1 VAVVYLERM
10 TSDDTGGDDA
20 PTDMEIARAA
30 ETRPIAD
37 VAGDLGLSQ
46 SDLDPQGKGIAK
58 IEQDAIQ
65 RTLSDADEGKLILVT
80 GTTAT
85 PKGAGKTVTTVG
97 LGQGLNHI
105 GERGVVAVREPSL
118 GPVFGIKGGAAGGG
132 HSQVLPMEDINL
144 HFTGDLH
151 ALTTAH
157 NLVSATL
164 DTKVHYGNDLDV
176 DVDEVSWERALDMND
191 RALREVVVG
200 LGGSTNGPP
209 REEGFQITAASEVMA
224 VLCLA
229 DSLSDLKERLART
242 IVAYDSA
249 GDPVTVDD
257 LGIQGAMAM
266 LLKDALRPNLV
277 QTIEGTPAF
286 VHGGPFAN
294 IAHGTNSLVA
304 DKLGLALGDYLVT
317 EAGFAADLGFEKFG
331 NIVSRR
337 GVAPDAAVLTTA
349 VRSMKYHGL
358 DMWPVD
364 YDRLKEPDAEA
375 VQAGMTN
382 LDHHA
387 GIIEQF
393 GVPFVVAIN
402 RFPTDTD
409 AEIQAIIDHCEREG
423 YPVVVSNAFAD
434 GGAGAAELAETA
446 KGLADSDQGDFEP
459 LYGIEEDLAEK
470 IRTVATEVYGASD
483 VHFTDD
489 AQEDLER
496 LEEQGYGDMPV
507 CLSKTQHSTTDDP
520 SRKGAPALDWTL
532 TVRECYPDAGAGFV
546 VVLTGD
552 VLTMPGLPAEP
563 AAEGMDVDAD
573 GNVSGL
579 F

>member
-1 VAVVYLERM
+1 VYPINM
-10 TSDDTGGDDA
+10 ASDDADGDGA
-20 PTDMEIARAA
+20 PTDMEIARAT
-30 ETRPIAD
+30 ETRPIED
-37 VAGDLGLSQ
+37 VAGDIGLAPE
-46 SDLDPQGKGIAK
+46 DLDPQGNGIAK

-65 RTLSDADEGKLILVT
+65 RTLTDADEGKLILVT

-105 GERGVVAVREPSL
+105 GENGIVAVREPSL

-176 DVDEVSWERALDMND
+176 DVDSVSWKRALDMND

-200 LGGSTNGPP
+200 LGGETNGPP

-224 VLCLA
+224 VLCMA
-229 DSLSDLKERLART
+229 DSLADLKERLARM
-242 IVAYDSA
+242 IVAYDA
-249 GDPVTVDD
+249 DGDPITVDD
-257 LGIQGAMAM
+257 LGIEGAMAM

-277 QTIEGTPAF
+277 QTIEGSPAF

-294 IAHGTNSLVA
+294 IAHGTNSLLA

-337 GVAPDAAVLTTA
+337 GVAPDAVVLTTA

-358 DMWPVD
+358 GMWPVD
-364 YDRLKEPDAEA
+364 YDELNEPNPDA
-375 VQAGMTN
+375 VRAGMVN

-393 GVPFVVAIN
+393 GAPFVVAIN

-409 AEIQAIIDHCEREG
+409 EEIRAIVDHCEREG
-423 YPVVVSNAFAD
+423 YPVVVSEAFD
-434 GGAGAAELAETA
+434 KGGEGAAELAETA
-446 KGLADSDQGDFEP
+446 KSLADEDSEFEP
-459 LYGIEEDLAEK
+459 LYDLDASLEEK
-470 IRTVATEVYGASD
+470 IRTVATEVYGAED
-483 VHFTDD
+483 AHFTED
-489 AQEDLER
+489 AQDDLRR

-520 SRKGAPALDWTL
+520 TRKGAPALDWTL

-563 AAEGMDVDAD
+563 AAEGMDVDANGD
-573 GNVSGL
+573 ITGL

>member
-1 VAVVYLERM
+1 M
-10 TSDDTGGDDA
+10 TSDETDPDDV
-20 PTDMEIARAA
+20 PTDMEIATAT
-30 ETRPIAD
+30 ETRPIED
-37 VAGDLGLSQ
+37 VAGDLGLAPE
-46 SDLDPQGKGIAK
+46 DLDPQGNGIAK
-58 IEQDAIQ
+58 IEQEAIG
-65 RTLSDADEGKLILVT
+65 RTLTDADEGNLILVT

-97 LGQGLNHI
+97 LGQGLNHL
-105 GERGVVAVREPSL
+105 GHDGVVAVREPSL

-176 DVDEVSWERALDMND
+176 DVDEVAWKRALDMND
-191 RALREVVVG
+191 RALRDVVVG

-209 REEGFQITAASEVMA
+209 REDGFQITAASEVMA

-229 DSLSDLKERLART
+229 DSLADLKKRLAKM
-242 IVAYDSA
+242 IVAYDTD
-249 GDPVTVDD
+249 GDPVTVAD
-257 LGIQGAMAM
+257 LGIEGAMAM

-277 QTIEGTPAF
+277 QTIEGSPAF

-337 GVAPDAAVLTTA
+337 GVSPDAAVLTTA

-358 DMWPVD
+358 EMWPTD

-375 VQAGMTN
+375 VRDGMTN

-409 AEIQAIIDHCEREG
+409 EEIQAIIDHCEEQG
-423 YPVVVSNAFAD
+423 YPVVVSEAFSD

-446 KGLADSDQGDFEP
+446 KDLADSDQGDFQP
-459 LYGIEEDLAEK
+459 LYDLDESLEAK
-470 IRTVATEVYGASD
+470 IRTVATEVYGAA
-483 VHFTDD
+483 D
-489 AQEDLER
+489 AHLTEDARADLER
-496 LEEQGYGDMPV
+496 LEAQGYGDMPV

-520 SRKGAPALDWTL
+520 TRKGAPTDDWTL

-563 AAEGMDVDAD
+563 AAEGMDVDED
-573 GNVSGL
+573 GTVTGL

>member
-1 VAVVYLERM
+1 M
-10 TSDDTGGDDA
+10 TSNETDGDDA
-20 PTDMEIARAA
+20 PTDMEIARAT

-37 VAGDLGLSQ
+37 VAGDLGLLQ
-46 SDLDPQGKGIAK
+46 SDLDPQGNGIAK

-176 DVDEVSWERALDMND
+176 DVDEVSWKRALDMND

-200 LGGSTNGPP
+200 LGGSSNGPP
-209 REEGFQITAASEVMA
+209 REEAFQITAASEVMA

-229 DSLSDLKERLART
+229 DSLADLKERLART

-249 GDPVTVDD
+249 GEPVTVDD

-337 GVAPDAAVLTTA
+337 GVEPDAAVLTTA

-364 YDRLKEPDAEA
+364 YDRLEEPDPDA
-375 VQAGMTN
+375 VRAGMAN

-393 GVPFVVAIN
+393 DVPFVVAIN

-409 AEIQAIIDHCEREG
+409 AEIQAIVDHCEREG

-434 GGAGAAELAETA
+434 GGEGAAKLAETA
-446 KGLADSDQGDFEP
+446 RNLADSDEGEFTP
-459 LYGIEEDLAEK
+459 LYDATDDLEEK
-470 IRTVATEVYGASD
+470 IRTVATEVYGAAD

-489 AQEDLER
+489 ALDDLDR
-496 LEEQGYGDMPV
+496 LDEQGYGDVPV

-573 GNVSGL
+573 GDVSGL

>member
-1 VAVVYLERM
+1 M
-10 TSDDTGGDDA
+10 SSDPAADGDV
-20 PTDMEIARAA
+20 PTDIEVARAT
-30 ETRPIAD
+30 EPRPIED
-37 VAGDLGLSQ
+37 VAADLGLGPA
-46 SDLDPQGKGIAK
+46 DLDPQGTGVAK
-58 IEQDAIQ
+58 IEGDAIQ
-65 RTLSDADEGKLILVT
+65 RTLADADDGKLILVT

-97 LGQGLNHI
+97 LGQGLNYL
-105 GERGVVAVREPSL
+105 GERGVVAIREPSL

-132 HSQVLPMEDINL
+132 YSQVLPMEDINL

-151 ALTTAH
+151 ALTTAN
-157 NLVSATL
+157 NLASTTL

-176 DVDEVSWERALDMND
+176 DVTEVSWKRALDMND
-191 RALREVVVG
+191 RALRDVVVG
-200 LGGSTNGPP
+200 LGGATNGPP
-209 REEGFQITAASEVMA
+209 REDGFQITAASEVMA

-229 DSLSDLKERLART
+229 DSLADLKERLART
-242 IVAYDSA
+242 IVAYDSTGA
-249 GDPVTVDD
+249 PVTVAD
-257 LGIQGAMAM
+257 LGIEGAMAM

-277 QTIEGTPAF
+277 QTIEGSPAF

-294 IAHGTNSLVA
+294 IAHGTNSLLA
-304 DKLGLALGDYLVT
+304 DRLGLALGDYLVT
-317 EAGFAADLGFEKFG
+317 EAGFAADLGFEKFC

-358 DMWPVD
+358 DMWPAD
-364 YDRLKEPDAEA
+364 YDRLDEPDPEA
-375 VQAGMTN
+375 VRAGLPN

-393 GVPFVVAIN
+393 GVPFVVAVN

-409 AEIQAIIDHCEREG
+409 AEIRAIVDHCEREG
-423 YPVVVSNAFAD
+423 YPVVVSNAYAD
-434 GGAGAAELAETA
+434 GGEGAADLAATA
-446 KGLADSDQGDFEP
+446 RDLADRDEGAFEP
-459 LYGIEEDLAEK
+459 LYDVEDDLKEK
-470 IRTVATEVYGASD
+470 VRTVATEVYGAEG
-483 VHFTDD
+483 VHFTE
-489 AQEDLER
+489 AALEDIER
-496 LEEQGYGDMPV
+496 LEEQGFDDMPV

-563 AAEGMDVDAD
+563 AAAGMDVDD
-573 GNVSGL
+573 EGNVSGL

>member
-1 VAVVYLERM
+1 M

-20 PTDMEIARAA
+20 PTDMEIARAT

-176 DVDEVSWERALDMND
+176 DVDEVSWKRALDMND

-229 DSLSDLKERLART
+229 DSLSDLKARLART

-358 DMWPVD
+358 EMWPVD

-434 GGAGAAELAETA
+434 GGAGAADLAETA
-446 KGLADSDQGDFEP
+446 KDLADSEQGDFEP
-459 LYGIEEDLAEK
+459 LYGIEEDLTEK

-483 VHFTDD
+483 VHFTED
-489 AQEDLER
+489 AREDLER

>member
-1 VAVVYLERM
+1 MA
-10 TSDDTGGDDA
+10 SDDTDGGDA

-37 VAGDLGLSQ
+37 VAGDLGLSRD
-46 SDLDPQGKGIAK
+46 DLDLQGNGIAK

-65 RTLSDADEGKLILVT
+65 RTLTDADEGKLILVT

-97 LGQGLNHI
+97 LGQGLNHL
-105 GERGVVAVREPSL
+105 GEDGVVAVREPSL

-164 DTKVHYGNDLDV
+164 DTKLHYGNEYDV
-176 DVDEVSWERALDMND
+176 DVDNVSWKRALDMND
-191 RALREVVVG
+191 RALRETVVG
-200 LGGSTNGPP
+200 LGGETNGPP

-224 VLCLA
+224 VLCMA
-229 DSLSDLKERLART
+229 DSLADLKERLARM
-242 IVAYDSA
+242 IVAYDTD
-249 GDPVTVDD
+249 GGPVTVAD
-257 LGIQGAMAM
+257 LGIEGAMAM

-277 QTIEGTPAF
+277 QTIEGSPAF

-294 IAHGTNSLVA
+294 IAHGTNSILA

-337 GVAPDAAVLTTA
+337 GVEPDAVVLTTA

-364 YDRLKEPDAEA
+364 YDELKEPNPEA
-375 VQAGMTN
+375 VQAGMAN

-393 GVPFVVAIN
+393 GAPFVVAIN

-423 YPVVVSNAFAD
+423 YPVVVSEAFD
-434 GGAGAAELAETA
+434 EGGEGAAELAETA
-446 KGLADSDQGDFEP
+446 TDLADSDTDTFEP
-459 LYGIEEDLAEK
+459 LYDLDESLDEK
-470 IRTVATEVYGASD
+470 IETVATDVYGAEG
-483 VHFTDD
+483 VHFTED
-489 AQEDLER
+489 ALDDLER

-520 SRKGAPALDWTL
+520 TRKGAPALDWTL

-563 AAEGMDVDAD
+563 AAEGMDVDED
-573 GNVSGL
+573 GNISGL

>member
-1 VAVVYLERM
+1 M
-10 TSDDTGGDDA
+10 TSDDTDGGDA

-30 ETRPIAD
+30 ETRPIED
-37 VAGDLGLSQ
+37 VAGDLGLGPD
-46 SDLDPQGKGIAK
+46 DLDPQGNGIAK
-58 IEQDAIQ
+58 IEQDAIR
-65 RTLSDADEGKLILVT
+65 RTLGDADEGKLILVT

-97 LGQGLNHI
+97 LGQGLNRL
-105 GERGVVAVREPSL
+105 GDRSVVAVREPSL

-164 DTKVHYGNDLDV
+164 DTKTHYDELDIDV
-176 DVDEVSWERALDMND
+176 DNVSWKRALDMND
-191 RALREVVVG
+191 RALRDIVVG
-200 LGGSTNGPP
+200 LGGETNGPP
-209 REEGFQITAASEVMA
+209 REDGFQITAASEVMA

-229 DSLSDLKERLART
+229 DSLSDLKERLARM
-242 IVAYDSA
+242 IVAYDMG
-249 GDPVTVDD
+249 GDPITVGD
-257 LGIQGAMAM
+257 LGIEGAMAM

-277 QTIEGTPAF
+277 QTIEGSPAF

-294 IAHGTNSLVA
+294 IAHGTNSLLA

-358 DMWPVD
+358 DMWPTD
-364 YDRLKEPDAEA
+364 YDLLKEPDAEA
-375 VQAGMTN
+375 VRDGLSN

-409 AEIQAIIDHCEREG
+409 AEIQAIIDHCEEQG
-423 YPVVVSNAFAD
+423 YPVVISEAFAE
-434 GGAGAAELAETA
+434 GGEGAEELATTA
-446 KGLADSDQGDFEP
+446 KELADSDQGAFEP
-459 LYGIEEDLAEK
+459 LYELDLGLKEK
-470 IRTVATEVYGASD
+470 IRTVATDVYGAED
-483 VHFTDD
+483 VHFTEDASDD
-489 AQEDLER
+489 IAR
-496 LEEQGYGDMPV
+496 LEDQGYGDMPV

-520 SRKGAPALDWTL
+520 TRKGAPTDDWTL

-563 AAEGMDVDAD
+563 AAEGMDVDED
-573 GNVSGL
+573 GNISGL

>member
-1 VAVVYLERM
+1 M
-10 TSDDTGGDDA
+10 TGESDSDGA
-20 PTDMEIARAA
+20 PTDMEIAQATD
-30 ETRPIAD
+30 TRPIED
-37 VAGDLGLSQ
+37 VAGDLGLEPG
-46 SDLDPQGKGIAK
+46 DLDPQGRGIAK
-58 IEQDAIQ
+58 VEQSAIR
-65 RTLSDADEGKLILVT
+65 RTTADADDGKLILVT

-97 LGQGLNHI
+97 LGQGLNHL

-157 NLVSATL
+157 NLASATL
-164 DTKVHYGNDLDV
+164 DTKLHYGNELDV
-176 DVDEVSWERALDMND
+176 DVDQVNWKRALDMND
-191 RALREVVVG
+191 RALRETVVG
-200 LGGSTNGPP
+200 LGGETNGPP

-229 DSLSDLKERLART
+229 DSLADLKERLGRM
-242 IVAYDSA
+242 IVAYDSD

-257 LGIQGAMAM
+257 LGVEGAMAM

-294 IAHGTNSLVA
+294 IAHGTNSLMA

-317 EAGFAADLGFEKFG
+317 ESGFAADLGFEKFG
-331 NIVSRR
+331 DIVSRHE
-337 GVAPDAAVLTTA
+337 GIEPDATVLVTN

-358 DMWPVD
+358 DQWPVD
-364 YDRLKEPDAEA
+364 YDRLEEPDVDA
-375 VQAGMTN
+375 VEEGLVN

-393 GVPFVVAIN
+393 GVPFVVSIN

-409 AEIQAIIDHCEREG
+409 EEIQAIVDHCEAQG
-423 YPVVVSNAFAD
+423 YPVAVSEAFAE
-434 GGAGAAELAETA
+434 GGAGAADLAEKA
-446 KGLADSDQGDFEP
+446 RDLADSESSFDP
-459 LYGIEEDLAEK
+459 LYDLGESLREK
-470 IRTVATEVYGASD
+470 IRTVGTDVYGAAD
-483 VHFTDD
+483 VAFTEDAKDD
-489 AQEDLER
+489 LDR
-496 LEEQGYGDMPV
+496 LEAQGYGDMPV

-520 SRKGAPALDWTL
+520 SRKGAPTDDWTL
-532 TVRECYPDAGAGFV
+532 TVRECYPSAGAGFV

-573 GNVSGL
+573 GNITGL

>member
-1 VAVVYLERM
+1 M
-10 TSDDTGGDDA
+10 TSDETDADDV
-20 PTDMEIARAA
+20 PTDMEIATAT
-30 ETRPIAD
+30 ETRPIED
-37 VAGDLGLSQ
+37 VAGDLGLDP
-46 SDLDPQGKGIAK
+46 SDLDPQGNGIAK
-58 IEQDAIQ
+58 IEQEAIR
-65 RTLSDADEGKLILVT
+65 RTLSDADDGKLILVT

-97 LGQGLNHI
+97 LGQGLNHL
-105 GERGVVAVREPSL
+105 GHRGVVAVREPSL

-176 DVDEVSWERALDMND
+176 DVDQVAWKRALDMND
-191 RALREVVVG
+191 RALRDVVVG

-209 REEGFQITAASEVMA
+209 REDGFQITAASEVMA

-229 DSLSDLKERLART
+229 DSLSDLKERLARM
-242 IVAYDSA
+242 IVAYDA
-249 GDPVTVDD
+249 DGDPVTVSD
-257 LGIQGAMAM
+257 LGIEGAMAM

-337 GVAPDAAVLTTA
+337 SVSPDAAVLTTA

-358 DMWPVD
+358 EMWPTD
-364 YDRLKEPDAEA
+364 YDRLDEPDPEA
-375 VQAGMTN
+375 VRDGLTN

-387 GIIEQF
+387 GIIEKF

-409 AEIQAIIDHCEREG
+409 EEIQAIIDHCEEQG
-423 YPVVVSNAFAD
+423 YPVVVSEAFSD

-446 KGLADSDQGDFEP
+446 KDLADGDQGDFEP
-459 LYGIEEDLAEK
+459 LYPLDAPLREK

-483 VHFTDD
+483 VHFTEDASDD
-489 AQEDLER
+489 LDR
-496 LEEQGYGDMPV
+496 LDEQGYGDMPV

-520 SRKGAPALDWTL
+520 ARKGAPKDDWTL

-563 AAEGMDVDAD
+563 AAEDMDVDED
-573 GNVSGL
+573 GTVTGL

>member
-1 VAVVYLERM
+1 M
-10 TSDDTGGDDA
+10 TSDDPDPDDA
-20 PTDMEIARAA
+20 PTDMEIATAT
-30 ETRPIAD
+30 ETRPIED
-37 VAGDLGLSQ
+37 VAGDLGLGPA
-46 SDLDPQGKGIAK
+46 DIDPQGNGIAK
-58 IEQDAIQ
+58 IEQEAIQ
-65 RTLSDADEGKLILVT
+65 RTLTDADEGKLILVT

-97 LGQGLNHI
+97 LGQGLNHL
-105 GERGVVAVREPSL
+105 GHRGVVAVREPSL

-176 DVDEVSWERALDMND
+176 DVDEVAWKRALDMND

-209 REEGFQITAASEVMA
+209 REDAFQITAASEVMA

-229 DSLSDLKERLART
+229 DSLADLKERLAKM
-242 IVAYDSA
+242 IVAYDTG

-257 LGIQGAMAM
+257 LGIEGAMAM

-277 QTIEGTPAF
+277 QTIEGSPAF

-304 DKLGLALGDYLVT
+304 DELGLALGDYLVT

-337 GVAPDAAVLTTA
+337 GVSPDAAVLTTA

-358 DMWPVD
+358 EMWPTD
-364 YDRLKEPDAEA
+364 YERLNEPDPEA
-375 VQAGMTN
+375 VRDGMTN

-387 GIIEQF
+387 GIIEAF
-393 GVPFVVAIN
+393 DVPFVVAIN

-409 AEIQAIIDHCEREG
+409 EEIQAIIDHCEAQG
-423 YPVVVSNAFAD
+423 YPVVVSEAFAD

-446 KGLADSDQGDFEP
+446 KDLADGDEGDFQP
-459 LYGIEEDLAEK
+459 LYDLDESLEDK
-470 IRTVATEVYGASD
+470 IRTVATEVYGAEGA
-483 VHFTDD
+483 HFTED
-489 AQEDLER
+489 ARDDLER

-520 SRKGAPALDWTL
+520 TRKGAPTDDWTL

-563 AAEGMDVDAD
+563 AAEGMDVDED
-573 GNVSGL
+573 GNVTGL

>member
-1 VAVVYLERM
+1 MA
-10 TSDDTGGDDA
+10 SDDTDGEDA

-30 ETRPIAD
+30 ETRPIDD
-37 VAGDLGLSQ
+37 VAADIGLSVE
-46 SDLDPQGKGIAK
+46 DIDPQGNGIAK

-65 RTLSDADEGKLILVT
+65 RTLSDADEGNLILVT

-97 LGQGLNHI
+97 LGQGLNHL
-105 GERGVVAVREPSL
+105 GEDGIVAVREPSL

-132 HSQVLPMEDINL
+132 YSQVLPMEDINL

-164 DTKVHYGNDLDV
+164 DTKIHYGNELDV
-176 DVDEVSWERALDMND
+176 DVDEVSWKRALDMND

-209 REEGFQITAASEVMA
+209 REDGFQITAASEVMA

-229 DSLSDLKERLART
+229 DSLADLKDRLSRT
-242 IVAYDSA
+242 IVAYDST
-249 GDPVTVDD
+249 GDPVTVSD
-257 LGIQGAMAM
+257 LGIEGAMAM

-277 QTIEGTPAF
+277 QTIEGSPAF

-337 GVAPDAAVLTTA
+337 GVSPDAVVLTTA

-358 DMWPVD
+358 EMWPVD
-364 YDRLKEPDAEA
+364 YDELAEPNPEA
-375 VQAGMTN
+375 VSDGMVN

-387 GIIEQF
+387 GIVEKF
-393 GVPFVVAIN
+393 DVPFVVAIN

-409 AEIQAIIDHCEREG
+409 EEIAAIVDHCEAQG

-434 GGAGAAELAETA
+434 GGEGAAELAETA
-446 KGLADSDQGDFEP
+446 KDLADSDEGDFQP
-459 LYGIEEDLAEK
+459 LYDLDASLEEK
-470 IRTVATEVYGASD
+470 IRTVATEVYGAESA
-483 VHFTDD
+483 HFTEDARDD
-489 AQEDLER
+489 LAR

-520 SRKGAPALDWTL
+520 ARKGAPKDDWTL

-552 VLTMPGLPAEP
+552 VLTMPGLPATP

>member
-1 VAVVYLERM
+1 M
-10 TSDDTGGDDA
+10 TSDDTDGDEA
-20 PTDMEIARAA
+20 LTDMEIARAA

-37 VAGDLGLSQ
+37 VADDLGLDRD
-46 SDLDPQGKGIAK
+46 DLDPQGNGIAK

-65 RTLSDADEGKLILVT
+65 RTLDDADEGNLILVT

-105 GERGVVAVREPSL
+105 GENGVVAVREPSL

-132 HSQVLPMEDINL
+132 YSQVLPMEDINL

-164 DTKVHYGNDLDV
+164 DTKLHYGNDLDV
-176 DVDEVSWERALDMND
+176 DVDEVSWKRALDMND
-191 RALREVVVG
+191 RALRETVVG

-242 IVAYDSA
+242 IVAYDST
-249 GDPVTVDD
+249 GDPVTVAD
-257 LGIQGAMAM
+257 LGIEGAMAM

-349 VRSMKYHGL
+349 VRSMKYHGK

-364 YDRLKEPDAEA
+364 YDELEEPDADA
-375 VQAGMTN
+375 VRAGMSN

-409 AEIQAIIDHCEREG
+409 EEIEAIIDHCEREG

-434 GGAGAAELAETA
+434 GGEGAAELAETA
-446 KGLADSDQGDFEP
+446 TDLADSDRGNFEP
-459 LYGIEEDLAEK
+459 LYDLEDGLKEK
-470 IRTVATEVYGASD
+470 IRTVATEVYGAAD
-483 VHFTDD
+483 VHFTED
-489 AQEDLER
+489 ALDDLER
-496 LEEQGYGDMPV
+496 LDEQGYGDMPV

-520 SRKGAPALDWTL
+520 TRKGAPALDWTL

-573 GNVSGL
+573 GNISGL

>member
-1 VAVVYLERM
+1 VVVVYLERM

-20 PTDMEIARAA
+20 PTDMEIARAT

-105 GERGVVAVREPSL
+105 GEQGVVAVREPSL

-164 DTKVHYGNDLDV
+164 DTKIHYGNDLDV
-176 DVDEVSWERALDMND
+176 DVDEVSWKRALDMND

-229 DSLSDLKERLART
+229 DSLADLKERLART
-242 IVAYDSA
+242 IVAYDSENE
-249 GDPVTVDD
+249 PVTVDD

-304 DKLGLALGDYLVT
+304 DKLGLALGEYLVT

>member
-1 VAVVYLERM
+1 MVVVYFERM

-20 PTDMEIARAA
+20 PTDMEIARAT

-164 DTKVHYGNDLDV
+164 DTKIHYGNDLDV
-176 DVDEVSWERALDMND
+176 DVDEVSWKRALDMND

-229 DSLSDLKERLART
+229 DSLADLKERLART
-242 IVAYDSA
+242 IVAYDSENE
-249 GDPVTVDD
+249 PVTVDD

-364 YDRLKEPDAEA
+364 YDRLKEPDPEA

-434 GGAGAAELAETA
+434 GGEGAAELAETA
-446 KGLADSDQGDFEP
+446 KDLADGDEGDFAP
-459 LYGIEEDLAEK
+459 LYDVEEDLEEK
-470 IRTVATEVYGASD
+470 IRTVATEVYGAAD
-483 VHFTDD
+483 VHFTED
-489 AQEDLER
+489 ALDDLER
-496 LEEQGYGDMPV
+496 LDEQGYGDMPV

>member
-1 VAVVYLERM
+1 MA
-10 TSDDTGGDDA
+10 SDDTEGDGA
-20 PTDMEIARAA
+20 PTDMEIARATD
-30 ETRPIAD
+30 TRPIED
-37 VAGDLGLSQ
+37 VAGDMGLSG
-46 SDLDPQGKGIAK
+46 DDIDPRGRGIAK
-58 IEQDAIQ
+58 ISQDAIR
-65 RTLSDADEGKLILVT
+65 RTLDDPDDGKLILVT

-97 LGQGLNHI
+97 LGQGLNHV

-164 DTKVHYGNDLDV
+164 DTKLHYGNEHDV
-176 DVDEVSWERALDMND
+176 DVDQVSWKRALDMND
-191 RALREVVVG
+191 RALREAVVG
-200 LGGSTNGPP
+200 LGGETNGPP

-229 DSLSDLKERLART
+229 DSLSNLKERLARM
-242 IVAYDSA
+242 IVAYDSG
-249 GDPVTVDD
+249 GDPVTVAD
-257 LGIQGAMAM
+257 LGIEGAMAM

-277 QTIEGTPAF
+277 QTTEGTPAF

-294 IAHGTNSLVA
+294 IAHGTNSIMA

-317 EAGFAADLGFEKFG
+317 EAGFAADLGFEKFCD
-331 NIVSRR
+331 IVSRR
-337 GVAPDAAVLTTA
+337 EGIEPDATVLVTN

-358 DMWPVD
+358 DQWPVD
-364 YDRLKEPDAEA
+364 YDRLEEPDVEA
-375 VQAGMTN
+375 VEEGLAN

-387 GIIEQF
+387 GIIERF
-393 GVPFVVAIN
+393 GVPFVVSIN

-409 AEIQAIIDHCEREG
+409 EEIQAIVDHCEAQG
-423 YPVVVSNAFAD
+423 YPVAVSEAFAD
-434 GGAGAAELAETA
+434 GGAGAADLAEKA
-446 KGLADSDQGDFEP
+446 RDLADSDTEFEH
-459 LYGIEEDLAEK
+459 LYPIDASLREK
-470 IRTVATEVYGASD
+470 IRAVGTEVYGAED
-483 VHFTDD
+483 VHFSEDAKDD
-489 AQEDLER
+489 IDR

-520 SRKGAPALDWTL
+520 ARKGAPKDDWTL
-532 TVRECYPDAGAGFV
+532 TVRECYPSAGAGFV

>member
-1 VAVVYLERM
+1 M
-10 TSDDTGGDDA
+10 TSDDSDGEGA

-30 ETRPIAD
+30 ETRPIDD
-37 VAGDLGLSQ
+37 VAADIGLSVE
-46 SDLDPQGKGIAK
+46 DLDPQGKGIAK

-65 RTLSDADEGKLILVT
+65 RTLADADEGKLILVT

-97 LGQGLNHI
+97 LGQGLNHL
-105 GERGVVAVREPSL
+105 GEDGIVAVREPSL

-132 HSQVLPMEDINL
+132 YSQVLPMEDINL

-176 DVDEVSWERALDMND
+176 DVDQVSWKRALDMND

-200 LGGSTNGPP
+200 LGGETNGPP
-209 REEGFQITAASEVMA
+209 REDGFQITAASEVMA

-229 DSLSDLKERLART
+229 DSLADLKERLART
-242 IVAYDSA
+242 IVAYDST
-249 GDPVTVDD
+249 GSPITVSD
-257 LGIQGAMAM
+257 LGIEGAMAM

-277 QTIEGTPAF
+277 QTIEGSPAF

-331 NIVSRR
+331 DIVSRR
-337 GVAPDAAVLTTA
+337 GVAPDAVVLTTA
-349 VRSMKYHGL
+349 VRSMKYHGKE
-358 DMWPVD
+358 MWPVD
-364 YDRLKEPDAEA
+364 YDELDEPDPEA
-375 VQAGMTN
+375 VRDGMVN

-387 GIIEQF
+387 GIIEKF

-409 AEIQAIIDHCEREG
+409 EEIQAIIDHCEDQG
-423 YPVVVSNAFAD
+423 YPVVVSEAFD
-434 GGAGAAELAETA
+434 KGGEGAAELAETA
-446 KGLADSDQGDFEP
+446 KDLADSDEGAFEP
-459 LYGIEEDLAEK
+459 LYDLDASLEEK
-470 IRTVATEVYGASD
+470 IRTVATEVYGAEGA
-483 VHFTDD
+483 HFTES
-489 AQEDLER
+489 AQEDLQR

-520 SRKGAPALDWTL
+520 TRKGAPKDDWTL

-573 GNVSGL
+573 GNISGL

>member
-1 VAVVYLERM
+1 M
-10 TSDDTGGDDA
+10 TSDDAANDVR
-20 PTDMEIARAA
+20 TDIEIARAT
-30 ETRPIAD
+30 EPRPIED
-37 VAGDLGLSQ
+37 VAGDLGLAPA
-46 SDLDPQGKGIAK
+46 DLDPQGTGVAK
-58 IEQDAIQ
+58 LHGDAIQ
-65 RTLSDADEGKLILVT
+65 RTLTDADEGKLILVT

-97 LGQGLNHI
+97 LGQGLNYL
-105 GERGVVAVREPSL
+105 GDRGVVAIREPSL

-151 ALTTAH
+151 ALTAAN

-176 DVDEVSWERALDMND
+176 DVDLVTWKRALDMND
-191 RALREVVVG
+191 RALRELVVG
-200 LGGSTNGPP
+200 LGGSSNGPP
-209 REEGFQITAASEVMA
+209 REDGFQITAASEVMA

-229 DSLSDLKERLART
+229 DSLEDLKRRLART
-242 IVAYDSA
+242 IVAYDA
-249 GDPVTVDD
+249 EDEPVTVAD
-257 LGIQGAMAM
+257 LGIEGAMAM

-277 QTIEGTPAF
+277 QTIEGSPAF

-294 IAHGTNSLVA
+294 IAHGTNSLLA
-304 DKLGLALGDYLVT
+304 DELGLALGDYLVT
-317 EAGFAADLGFEKFG
+317 EAGFAADLGFEKFC

-337 GVAPDAAVLTTA
+337 GVSPDATVLTTA

-358 DMWPVD
+358 DMWPAD
-364 YDRLKEPDAEA
+364 YDRLEEPDPEA
-375 VQAGMTN
+375 VRAGLSN

-387 GIIEQF
+387 GIIERF

-409 AEIQAIIDHCEREG
+409 AEIEAIIDHCEAQG
-423 YPVVVSNAFAD
+423 YPVVVSEAFGE
-434 GGAGAAELAETA
+434 GGAGAADLAEA
-446 KGLADSDQGDFEP
+446 ARGLADSDRGSFEP
-459 LYGIEEDLAEK
+459 LYDLDASLREK
-470 IRTVATEVYGASD
+470 IRTVAVEVYGAEG
-483 VHFTDD
+483 VHFTESAADD
-489 AQEDLER
+489 LDR
-496 LEEQGYGDMPV
+496 LAAQGYGDIPV

-520 SRKGAPALDWTL
+520 TRKGAPTGDWTL
-532 TVRECYPDAGAGFV
+532 TVRECYPSAGAGFV

-563 AAEGMDVDAD
+563 AAEGMDVDD
-573 GNVSGL
+573 EGNITGL